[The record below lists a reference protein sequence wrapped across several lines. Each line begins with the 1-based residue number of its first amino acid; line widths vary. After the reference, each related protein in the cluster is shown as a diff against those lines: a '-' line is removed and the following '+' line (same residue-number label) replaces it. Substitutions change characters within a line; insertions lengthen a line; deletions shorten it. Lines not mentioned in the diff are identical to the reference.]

1 MFEFPVTLSDEALTL
16 IADRIADRVALNT
29 HPLPD
34 AKAIAEE
41 ISVGDLAS
49 EFSTSDIA
57 ECIADDISASDV
69 AEHISAYDVAAEM
82 SCSDVA
88 SELDLSSIASEI
100 DLRKLAVYVVD
111 ELVKRTIRP
120 TANA

>member
-41 ISVGDLAS
+41 ISMGDLAS

-69 AEHISAYDVAAEM
+69 AEHISAYDVAQEM
-82 SCSDVA
+82 SVSD
-88 SELDLSSIASEI
+88 IASEI
-100 DLRKLAVYVVD
+100 DVSAIAAEIDIRDLAFAVVN
-111 ELVKRTIRP
+111 ELIKRIPVTIKS
-120 TANA
+120 